1 MGERKK
7 NDRKQKSIWKILELK
22 LPILPT
28 TTIGSFPQTSEV
40 KQNRA
45 KYRKGEITK
54 EEYDALLKENQEI
67 KKELQ
72 YVMDTTTKDMY
83 LNDLNALN
91 KTLKDDFVD

>member
-1 MGERKK
+1 MKQNTDICKFIELVITGKIEIRNRKRADIK
-7 NDRKQKSIWKILELK
+7 AELK
-22 LPILPT
+22 PYDRPDSLLSYPMSKL
-28 TTIGSFPQTSEV
+28 
-40 KQNRA
+40 
-45 KYRKGEITK
+45 TK

-91 KTLKDDFVD
+91 KTLKEDFVD